1 MIFFHVN
8 LKYICKS
15 FGITQEELAVYMKK
29 TQTTIGN
36 WQSGKSQPSL
46 EEIVV
51 LCNYFSIDLTTFV
64 AIDVEKGGLISEENI
79 KNFKNRSNRKS
90 GLKDNL
96 IKGSL
101 PNNYDYRLP
110 ETQVSDEDKTTNW
123 VVLNELRHLSQ
134 KIDHVKTSIDKI
146 ARKK

>member
-8 LKYICKS
+8 LKYICKK
-15 FGITQEELAVYMKK
+15 FGITQEELAAYMKK
-29 TQTTIGN
+29 SQTTIGN

-46 EEIVV
+46 KEIVV
-51 LCNYFSIDLTTFV
+51 LCNFFGIDLTTFI
-64 AIDVEKGGLISEENI
+64 AIDVEKNGLITEDNI
-79 KNFKNRSNRKS
+79 KNFKNRSNRKLGS
-90 GLKDNL
+90 KDNL

-123 VVLNELRHLSQ
+123 VLLNELRHLSEKFDQ
-134 KIDHVKTSIDKI
+134 VKSSIDKMN
-146 ARKK
+146 RKK